1 LNLLVDVVGCVE
13 GDFEDI
19 QDVLVL
25 LIDVEMVLDVI
36 HVVLVDFED
45 IDDVLGVV

>member
-1 LNLLVDVVGCVE
+1 
-13 GDFEDI
+13 
-19 QDVLVL
+19 VLVL

>member
-1 LNLLVDVVGCVE
+1 LNLLVKVVGCVE
-13 GDFEDI
+13 GDFESI

>member
-1 LNLLVDVVGCVE
+1 MVGCVE
-13 GDFEDI
+13 GDFEGI
-19 QDVLVL
+19 QNVLVL

-45 IDDVLGVV
+45 IEDFLGAV